1 MATVTTPTLNPVG
14 TMLRRWR
21 AHRSISQLDLAYDVG
36 VSPRHLSFVETGKSR
51 PSPKLIET
59 LAARLEIPLRE
70 RNALLVAAGHAPRY
84 TEQPLDAE
92 AMTRVRT
99 SIQRVLDAHNPNV
112 GVALDRTWN
121 VVLANDAAARLL
133 TTLPESQRTTPV
145 NLFRASLHPD
155 GFARMTRNFD
165 VWGRYLV
172 DLLHRLARVTGDDR
186 LAALEAEIAAYPTV
200 IALDESP
207 ALPGPGEPTLLV
219 PLELDVGGQEL
230 SFFSTLTTFG
240 SPRDITLEEMTIE
253 LFYPADA
260 TTESWVAM
268 MQG

>member
-1 MATVTTPTLNPVG
+1 MATMHTVTGGANPVG
-14 TMLRRWR
+14 SMLRRWR

-51 PSPKLIET
+51 PSPSLIDA
-59 LAARLEIPLRE
+59 LSDRLDIPLRE
-70 RNALLVAAGHAPRY
+70 RNSLLLAAGHAPRY
-84 TEQPLDAE
+84 SEEPITAD
-92 AMTRVRT
+92 AMTRVRD
-99 SIQRVLDAHNPNV
+99 SVQRVLDAHNPNF

-121 VVLANDAAARLL
+121 VVLANDSANLL
-133 TTLPESQRTTPV
+133 TASLPEHLQGPPF

-155 GFARMTRNFD
+155 GFAGMTRNFD

-172 DLLHRLARVTGDDR
+172 DLLHRLTRVTDDPR
-186 LAALEAEIAAYPTV
+186 LADLEDEIGTYSTV
-200 IALDESP
+200 RALDRDASP
-207 ALPGPGEPTLLV
+207 APDPMLIV
-219 PLELDVGGQEL
+219 PLELELGDVVL

-268 MQG
+268 MQR

>member
-99 SIQRVLDAHNPNV
+99 SIQRVLDA
-112 GVALDRTWN
+112 
-121 VVLANDAAARLL
+121 
-133 TTLPESQRTTPV
+133 RTT
-145 NLFRASLHPD
+145 RTS
-155 GFARMTRNFD
+155 
-165 VWGRYLV
+165 VWHLTVPGMWCS
-172 DLLHRLARVTGDDR
+172 
-186 LAALEAEIAAYPTV
+186 PTMRR
-200 IALDESP
+200 
-207 ALPGPGEPTLLV
+207 PGC
-219 PLELDVGGQEL
+219 
-230 SFFSTLTTFG
+230 
-240 SPRDITLEEMTIE
+240 
-253 LFYPADA
+253 
-260 TTESWVAM
+260 
-268 MQG
+268 